1 MTMKKIYCLLMLA
14 AAAAGCAKEEVSGTD
29 GREPVQITGQL
40 DETRTRTELGSDGL
54 KVLWSANDKIGVFS
68 ASDNNTLFTLKSGAG
83 SNSGTFEGLLT
94 AGATPTYAYYPYS
107 GTAGDNVA
115 AIAMTVGTE
124 QVQTGAAAEI
134 GDNDFKVGVYKT
146 GKFEFKNKLA
156 LLCFKVNDLDGSE
169 LAGLP
174 LSKITFGAAGRDIAG
189 SYTADLTDAAAALTP
204 VAPAAAVTLN
214 LDASPA
220 LTGEVTAWCMVNPA
234 VKSGDDLVIT
244 LYAGTKKAELKVRAS
259 KDYEAGMRYMM
270 PVGVN
275 ALVADGS
282 MTISTSK
289 ETLPTPVV
297 TAFRKSHG
305 LIIAE
310 FDFAADYPYG
320 RKYNIELL
328 DASNKVVRSHSG
340 VNFKY
345 GGSGGTNYTY
355 LYNRYAFGDLDAST
369 EYTVRAQ
376 LVSQNATAYDDSQ
389 WGELKVTTDAA
400 PQQAANVLLYKDF
413 DDVRWG
419 GSPVDMAWGPALAT
433 ATQTGADFSDEDALV
448 FTLGHPVRCME
459 DAFGAKMNASFLTYH
474 WDGWDKSGCSGV
486 FPVCGALKFG
496 SGGAKGVLVTPTLGS
511 LGLTDATATVTLS
524 FKAHAYYE
532 PNKATGSYETDPSV
546 VCGADF
552 KVLVHAGAGT
562 FANGE
567 GAMVLTNKTPAEVGA
582 DAKKVLE
589 WTEHSVTVTGA
600 TPETRLAVSTEN
612 TTSFRMWLDDLKIV
626 RE

>member
-1 MTMKKIYCLLMLA
+1 MKKIYCMLMLA
-14 AAAAGCAKEEVSGTD
+14 VSASGCSTDEVAD
-29 GREPVQITGQL
+29 ADLRQPVRITAEI
-40 DETRTRTELGSDGL
+40 DDTRSRTSLGSDGL

-94 AGATPTYAYYPYS
+94 AGAAPTYAYYPYS
-107 GTAGDNVA
+107 AAAGGNA
-115 AIAMTVGTE
+115 SSIALTIDPE
-124 QVQTGAAAEI
+124 QVQTGDAAEI
-134 GDNDFKVGVYKT
+134 GANDFKVGTYES
-146 GKFEFKNKLA
+146 GKFGFRNKLS
-156 LLCFKVNDLDGSE
+156 LLCFRINDLEGSE

-174 LSKITFGAAGRDIAG
+174 LSRITFGTAGRDIAG
-189 SYTADLTDAAAALTP
+189 SYTADLTDAGAGLTP
-204 VAPAAAVTLN
+204 VAPVPAVTLN
-214 LDASPA
+214 LDASPV
-220 LTGEVTAWCMVNPA
+220 LTGEVTGWCMVNPA

-259 KDYEAGMRYMM
+259 KDYEAGMRYTM
-270 PVGVN
+270 PVAVN
-275 ALVADGS
+275 SLVADGS
-282 MTISTSK
+282 MTVSTSK
-289 ETLPTPVV
+289 EQLPKPVITV
-297 TAFRKSHG
+297 FRKSHG

-310 FDFAADYPYG
+310 FDYAADYPYG

-328 DASNKVVRSHSG
+328 DALGKVVRSHSG

-355 LYNRYAFGDLDAST
+355 LYNRYAFGDLEASAK
-369 EYTVRAQ
+369 YTVRTQ
-376 LVSQNATAYDDSQ
+376 LVSQNATAYDDSE
-389 WGELKVTTDAA
+389 WTELDVTTDAL
-400 PQQAANVLLYKDF
+400 PQQAPNVLLYKDF

-433 ATQTGADFSDEDALV
+433 AIQTGADFSDEDALV
-448 FTLGHPVRCME
+448 FTLGHPARCME

-474 WDGWDKSGCSGV
+474 WNGWDKSGCSGI

-496 SGGAKGVLVTPTLGS
+496 SGGAKGVLVTPALGS
-511 LGLTDATATVTLS
+511 LGLTEVSATVTLS

-532 PNKATGSYETDPSV
+532 PNKATGSYETGPSV

-552 KVLVHAGAGT
+552 KVLVHEGAGT

-567 GAMVLTNKTPAEVGA
+567 GEIVLTNKTPAEAGA

-600 TPETRLAVSTEN
+600 TPETRLAISTEN

-626 RE
+626 KE